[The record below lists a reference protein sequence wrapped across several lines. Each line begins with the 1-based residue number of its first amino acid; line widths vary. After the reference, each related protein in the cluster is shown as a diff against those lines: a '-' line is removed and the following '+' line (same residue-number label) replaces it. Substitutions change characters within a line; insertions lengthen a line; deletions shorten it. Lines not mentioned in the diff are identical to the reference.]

1 MRNACSREP
10 PKENQQM
17 PATMQTLPVVGS
29 GDFKTRQGGLVGMA
43 EENDTGITAA
53 GGSARENRGGI
64 FSLKAKTELIGGAP
78 S

>member
-1 MRNACSREP
+1 MRNACSPEP

-17 PATMQTLPVVGS
+17 PATTQTLSMVGS
-29 GDFKTRQGGLVGMA
+29 GDFKRRQGGLVGMT

-53 GGSARENRGGI
+53 GGSTRENHGEI
-64 FSLKAKTELIGGAP
+64 FSLKAKTEPLQEVH